1 MAALA
6 LCLCLA
12 YLLVVFVL
20 KTVLQLR
27 EYGSSGWVRGA
38 GETPAERVANALFLL
53 GCGLDLLG
61 PVLVLTGRLHPWDR
75 LDGFSVHVAG
85 VVLLAAAVVGAR
97 AAQHSMGAAWRT
109 GIDPRTPSA
118 LVTGGPFAIVRNPVY
133 TTMLGS
139 SIGVALLVPTAVSLV
154 ALPAC
159 LLSLEVQTRLVEEP
173 FLAGR
178 HGAAYL
184 EYARAVGR
192 FLPRIGR
199 LRHG

>member
-6 LCLCLA
+6 LCLCLV
-12 YLLVVFVL
+12 YLFVVFVL
-20 KTVLQLR
+20 TTVLQLR
-27 EYGSSGWVRGA
+27 ESGSSGWVRGA
-38 GETPAERVANALFLL
+38 GETPAERTANVLWLL

-61 PVLVLTGRLHPWDR
+61 PLLVLAGRLHPWDR
-75 LDGFSVHVAG
+75 MDFAAVHAAG
-85 VVLLAAAVVGAR
+85 AALLVAAAVGAR
-97 AAQHSMGAAWRT
+97 AAQGTMGTAWRT
-109 GIDPRTPSA
+109 GIDPRIPSA

-139 SIGVALLVPTAVSLV
+139 SIGVALLVPTTVSLV
-154 ALPAC
+154 ALPVC
-159 LLSLEVQTRLVEEP
+159 LLALEVQTRLVEEP

-178 HGAAYL
+178 HGAAYR
-184 EYARAVGR
+184 EYAGAVGR